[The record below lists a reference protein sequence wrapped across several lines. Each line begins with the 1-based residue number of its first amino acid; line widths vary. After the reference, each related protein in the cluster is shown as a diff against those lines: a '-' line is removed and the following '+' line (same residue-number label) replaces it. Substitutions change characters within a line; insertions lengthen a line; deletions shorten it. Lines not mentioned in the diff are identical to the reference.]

1 MIAVSATGL
10 GKEYRRYPR
19 PLDRVLEWAGR
30 GVRHEAFWAVRDVSF
45 EVERGGALGIVGDN
59 GAGKTTL
66 LAMLAGATEPT
77 RGTLS
82 VAGRASSILELGAG
96 FHGEF
101 SGRENIFLAGA
112 AQGMGRSEVARRAQQ
127 IIDFSE
133 LGEFIDLPVRTYS
146 SGMFLRLAF
155 SIATASEPEV
165 LVIDEALAVGDQRFQ
180 AKCADRIVQFL
191 QRGGTLIFC
200 SHNLY
205 QVKKLCRHAVWLD
218 HGRVAAEGPAAR
230 VCDAYADRSRALRVT
245 GVLELGAREAKFATL
260 TALSNDRYWEQ
271 DAELRF
277 VRVKP
282 AGREHDWVDANH
294 VGRRRWELPG
304 VDASDPIWNAHRATL
319 ERHEP
324 FRDFVYARNADG
336 AQRWTTVSGEPVFA
350 ADGAFRGYRG
360 IARDLTPDKRAEQR
374 VHELAHY
381 DGLTGLLN
389 RTIFRDELAASISHA
404 RRNDRR
410 VAILFVDLDGF
421 KQVNDMH
428 GHAVGD
434 RVLQETAKRLR
445 SAVRATERIARLGGD
460 EFVVLVEEDAPG
472 AGLAAARRL
481 VRALALPQ
489 EINNHEIHLS
499 ASIGVALYPDDSRDL
514 DELLQQADLAM
525 YRVKAAGGN
534 AVGSFSRDLQ
544 IRARERVSI
553 ANDLRHAL
561 ESGQFRVFWQP
572 VVAATDGRVLAAE
585 ALLRWE
591 HPLRG
596 LVMPGTFIPIA
607 EETGLIVPIGRWAMN
622 VAFAQARAW
631 AALRYLAMTE
641 GAP

>member
-1 MIAVSATGL
+1 MSPS
-10 GKEYRRYPR
+10 PR
-19 PLDRVLEWAGR
+19 P
-30 GVRHEAFWAVRDVSF
+30 
-45 EVERGGALGIVGDN
+45 
-59 GAGKTTL
+59 
-66 LAMLAGATEPT
+66 
-77 RGTLS
+77 
-82 VAGRASSILELGAG
+82 
-96 FHGEF
+96 
-101 SGRENIFLAGA
+101 A
-112 AQGMGRSEVARRAQQ
+112 A
-127 IIDFSE
+127 
-133 LGEFIDLPVRTYS
+133 
-146 SGMFLRLAF
+146 
-155 SIATASEPEV
+155 EV
-165 LVIDEALAVGDQRFQ
+165 LAAAGLDAATPPDAEGWAAFLGRVDEALGARDQRGE
-180 AKCADRIVQFL
+180 RL
-191 QRGGTLIFC
+191 
-200 SHNLY
+200 
-205 QVKKLCRHAVWLD
+205 
-218 HGRVAAEGPAAR
+218 AAELAR
-230 VCDAYADRSRALRVT
+230 TTD
-245 GVLELGAREAKFATL
+245 ELGAREAKFATL

-360 IARDLTPDKRAEQR
+360 IARDLTPDKCAEQR

-631 AALRYLAMTE
+631 AAAGHPIRVAVNLSPRQFRDNALAADVESAISLSGVDPRQIELELTETLVMNDEPRVASLLSELKTLGVRLALDDFGTGYSSLAWLRRFPIDTIKIDREFVVDLPADTEDVEITRSVIALAHSLGRIVVAEGVEREAQAELLRAMGCDALQGYLVSRPVPAVELDAVLAERSPAATSRRASARVVE
-641 GAP
+641 LAERRTG